1 MLNSYTTD
9 SQAQQLL
16 RRLAVSSPDAQGYSL
31 DKGLIRYQDK
41 IWICSNSALQTR
53 LIAAFHSS
61 ALGGHSG
68 IAATYY
74 RLKKHFNWTSMKQDV
89 DSFVKQC
96 SICQQSKHSNT
107 HPMGL
112 LQPLPIPE
120 GVWRDL
126 SMDFIEGLPKSQ
138 GFSVILV
145 VVGRLTK
152 FAHFMPVKHPY
163 AASTITQIFMDN
175 VVKLHGLPSS
185 IVTDRDTIFDPQ
197 QFLERTLQALQS
209 KSSTAYHP

>member
-61 ALGGHSG
+61 ALGGHLG

-96 SICQQSKHSNT
+96 LICQQSKHSNT

-112 LQPLPIPE
+112 L
-120 GVWRDL
+120 
-126 SMDFIEGLPKSQ
+126 
-138 GFSVILV
+138 
-145 VVGRLTK
+145 
-152 FAHFMPVKHPY
+152 
-163 AASTITQIFMDN
+163 
-175 VVKLHGLPSS
+175 
-185 IVTDRDTIFDPQ
+185 
-197 QFLERTLQALQS
+197 
-209 KSSTAYHP
+209 